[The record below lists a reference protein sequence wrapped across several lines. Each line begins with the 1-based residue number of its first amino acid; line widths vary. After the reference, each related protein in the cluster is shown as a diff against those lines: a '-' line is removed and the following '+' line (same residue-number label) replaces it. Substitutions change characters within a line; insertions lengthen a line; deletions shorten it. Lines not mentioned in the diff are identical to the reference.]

1 MTIKR
6 WIVIIASIVVAA
18 VLTYVIIYVR
28 LPLGPVT
35 IGFGS
40 DVTKFAYS
48 NVVLVFLSLAG
59 VVGIWLDYFLGTK
72 FLKS

>member
-6 WIVIIASIVVAA
+6 WIVVIASIVVAA
-18 VLTYVIIYVR
+18 LLTYVVIYVH

-40 DVTKFAYS
+40 DVAKFAYS
-48 NVVLVFLSLAG
+48 NVVLLFLSLAG
-59 VVGIWLDYFLGTK
+59 FFGIWLDYFLGTK

>member
-6 WIVIIASIVVAA
+6 WIVIIVSIVVAA

-40 DVTKFAYS
+40 NVAKFAYS
-48 NVVLVFLSLAG
+48 NVVLVFLSIAG

>member
-6 WIVIIASIVVAA
+6 WIVVIVSIVVAA
-18 VLTYVIIYVR
+18 LLTYVVIYVH

-40 DVTKFAYS
+40 TAQKFAYS
-48 NVVLVFLSLAG
+48 NVVLLFLSLAG
-59 VVGIWLDYFLGTK
+59 AIGIWLDYFLGTQ

>member
-1 MTIKR
+1 MNIRR
-6 WIVIIASIVVAA
+6 WIVVVASLVIA
-18 VLTYVIIYVR
+18 ALITYVIIYVR

-40 DVTKFAYS
+40 DMAKFAYS
-48 NVVLVFLSLAG
+48 NVVLLFLSLAG
-59 VVGIWLDYFLGTK
+59 FFGIWLDYFLGTK

>member
-1 MTIKR
+1 MTIRR
-6 WIVIIASIVVAA
+6 WIVAIASIVVGAL
-18 VLTYVIIYVR
+18 LTYVIIYVH

-35 IGFGS
+35 IGFG
-40 DVTKFAYS
+40 TTMAKFAYS

-72 FLKS
+72 ILKS